1 MAPRREQIQREQSH
15 MATAKISTIPALP
28 LNRMA
33 LMNQQTSS
41 ILAAGL
47 EALEMLDIGVAVTDS
62 SRRVLSANQTA
73 EQILLS
79 RDGLEVT
86 DQGIFQ
92 PVTKLSNPSLARIM
106 QHATRVPHQDIPGPK
121 DVLLAIRRPSGKRPF
136 TVLVRSLRTKAET
149 PEPGVPSVLVFL
161 WDPEL
166 PAHDT
171 EAGLRV
177 LFGFTSCEARLAN
190 LLMKGNSVD
199 DCCNHLEIRPS
210 TVRMHLANL
219 FAKTGVQR
227 QGQLVSLLW
236 KSVGMVRTRNERSF
250 EAKTIKPSA
259 PSKATSTDRTERAM
273 SVRPLSR
280 ECEF

>member
-1 MAPRREQIQREQSH
+1 
-15 MATAKISTIPALP
+15 MATARISTTPAL
-28 LNRMA
+28 NQTA

-62 SRRVLSANQTA
+62 SRRILFANETA

-79 RDGLEVT
+79 RDGLEVS

-92 PVTKLSNPSLARIM
+92 STSKLSNPSLGRIM
-106 QHATRVPHQDIPGPK
+106 QQAARVPHPETPEAK
-121 DVLLAIRRPSGKRPF
+121 DALLAIRRPSGKRPF
-136 TVLVRSLRTKAET
+136 TLLVRSLRTKVAT
-149 PEPGVPSVLVFL
+149 FEPGVPAVLVFV

-166 PAHDT
+166 PEHDT

-190 LLMKGNSVD
+190 LLMKGKSVD
-199 DCCNHLEIRPS
+199 DCCNHLGIRPS

-236 KSVGMVRTRNERSF
+236 KSVGMVRTMNERSVA
-250 EAKTIKPSA
+250 AKAVKSPAASSRTISA
-259 PSKATSTDRTERAM
+259 ERNECDM
-273 SVRPLSR
+273 PVRPLSR